1 MPETPNYYATLPATV
16 RYSEKISAA
25 AKLLYAEI
33 SALCNKE
40 GYCWA
45 TNKYFADIY
54 KLDARSVSRL
64 IAELKENNFIR
75 YTIDRGEQ
83 RRITI
88 LELKAIENQGGMDK
102 NVYTPRQ
109 INPETI
115 DKIVLQNNIIN
126 INTIN
131 NNTVDMLITY
141 VNYQF
146 LRFFKRKASEQ
157 DVDNFVNNCRKYST
171 ARVIQAFTDAFK
183 DNVSTWAY
191 IEAKL
196 KKQTVKKEISQAADK
211 KIAADNLVKS
221 VISDEEA
228 AETAKVFR
236 NLLDS
241 MQLPKDLPQ
250 TASIDKRGEKKKA
263 AAIPKYPKDSQAYEK
278 AKNEFQEQLRKERG
292 N

>member
-1 MPETPNYYATLPATV
+1 MAENPNYWAVIPAKV

-40 GYCWA
+40 GFCWA

-54 KLDARSVSRL
+54 KLDARSISRL
-64 IAELKENNFIR
+64 VSELKDNGFIR
-75 YTIDRGEQ
+75 YTIDQGEQ

-88 LELKAIENQGGMDK
+88 LEISAEIPRGIDK
-102 NVYTPRQ
+102 NVNTPRQ
-109 INPETI
+109 INPESI

-131 NNTVDMLITY
+131 NNTVDMLITFI
-141 VNYQF
+141 NYQF

-157 DVDNFVNNCRKYST
+157 DVNNFVDNVRKYGT

-183 DNVSTWAY
+183 DNVSNWSY

-196 KKQTVKKEISQAADK
+196 KKQTVKKEISNAADK
-211 KIAADNLVKS
+211 KQATDNLIKT
-221 VISDEEA
+221 VISDQEA
-228 AETAKVFR
+228 AETGKVLR
-236 NLLDS
+236 DLIKSLE
-241 MQLPKDLPQ
+241 MPKDLPK
-250 TASIDKRGEKKKA
+250 TDAIDKPQERKKA
-263 AAIPKYPKDSQAYEK
+263 AAIPKYSQAYLN
-278 AKNEFQEQLRKERG
+278 AKNEFQEQLKKEEG
-292 N
+292 QI